1 MPAMP
6 KKPRLNASQSSNE
19 NNSGSGSG
27 SSSPPPTPPPSPP
40 LPQPVPQPSPEAPT
54 ARPEVNLNAVERGY
68 PIAPLPLP
76 AGLFNFNTN
85 DESSVK
91 SRHNANPP
99 FFPNAKAAKKLEQGW
114 IQAADPLKKGQT
126 GLYVED
132 DGPEINAKVIKEG
145 SYRHVDGK
153 FKLVYTLQFTDGS
166 IIYPGIR
173 QRFYEWDFYLPTAP
187 VPFVPGPREQPFTNG
202 GRRKTRKTKKAKKAK
217 KSRKV
222 RKVKK

>member
-27 SSSPPPTPPPSPP
+27 SGSSSPPPTPPPSPP
-40 LPQPVPQPSPEAPT
+40 LPQAPQEAPT
-54 ARPEVNLNAVERGY
+54 ARPELNLNAVQRGH

-91 SRHNANPP
+91 SRHSGNPP

-132 DGPEINAKVIKEG
+132 DGPEINAKVIKVGHYEEI
-145 SYRHVDGK
+145 DGK
-153 FKLVYTLQFTDGS
+153 FKLVYTLRATDGS
-166 IIYPGIR
+166 VIQPSVR
-173 QRFYEWDFYLPTAP
+173 QRYYEWDFYLPTAP

-202 GRRKTRKTKKAKKAK
+202 GKRKTRKRKAKR
-217 KSRKV
+217 SRKV
-222 RKVKK
+222 RK

>member
-1 MPAMP
+1 MP
-6 KKPRLNASQSSNE
+6 KKPRLNASQSSNK
-19 NNSGSGSG
+19 NNSGSGS
-27 SSSPPPTPPPSPP
+27 SPPPPTPPPSPP
-40 LPQPVPQPSPEAPT
+40 LPQLAPEPPT
-54 ARPEVNLNAVERGY
+54 PRPEVNLNAVQRGH

-85 DESSVK
+85 DESPVK
-91 SRHNANPP
+91 SIQNGKPP

-114 IQAADPLKKGQT
+114 IQAADPLKKGQI

-166 IIYPGIR
+166 MIYPTVR

-187 VPFVPGPREQPFTNG
+187 VPFVPGPREQPFANG
-202 GRRKTRKTKKAKKAK
+202 GKRKTRKTKR
-217 KSRKV
+217 SRRSKT
-222 RKVKK
+222 RLNKRSRA